1 MTDGSA
7 ENTATK
13 LVDGFRLTLDYDCS
27 AQNFASERVD
37 YTRVAL
43 EAALRRN

>member
-13 LVDGFRLTLDYDCS
+13 RVDVFRLALDYDCS
-27 AQNFASERVD
+27 AQNFASKRVD
-37 YTRVAL
+37 HTRVAL